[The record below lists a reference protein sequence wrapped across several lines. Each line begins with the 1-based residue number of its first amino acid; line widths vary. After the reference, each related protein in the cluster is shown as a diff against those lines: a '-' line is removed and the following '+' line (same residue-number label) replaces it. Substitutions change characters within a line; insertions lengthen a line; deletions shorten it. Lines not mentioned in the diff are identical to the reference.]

1 MVTAMPLSITED
13 ICSVAELQRDA
24 NSILAHLHSTKR
36 PVILTV
42 LAHLHSTKRPVIL
55 TVNGKADA
63 VLVDA
68 SEYEKTTRAFNVLKL
83 LIPAE
88 EDIQAGRYA
97 EATDFFEK
105 FKRGNDI

>member
-24 NSILAHLHSTKR
+24 NSI
-36 PVILTV
+36 

>member
-1 MVTAMPLSITED
+1 MVTIMPMPLSITED

-24 NSILAHLHSTKR
+24 NL
-36 PVILTV
+36 ILT
-42 LAHLHSTKRPVIL
+42 HLHSTKRPVIL

-68 SEYEKTTRAFNVLKL
+68 SEYEKTISAFNLLKL

-88 EDIQAGRYA
+88 EDIQAGRYT
-97 EATDFFEK
+97 EAAAFFEE
-105 FKRGNDI
+105 FNRGNDICGIGLRR